1 MDGRVEY
8 GPVSELTVSGK
19 HYVTEQMNKLLLQVI
34 FYVAGGVK
42 SVIEVG
48 KKCRHMNGKEDTETG
63 TSNEDGNQTTR
74 THIHNRCRNFGQ
86 SHLWYR
92 N

>member
-19 HYVTEQMNKLLLQVI
+19 HYLTEQMNKLLLQVI

-42 SVIEVG
+42 SE
-48 KKCRHMNGKEDTETG
+48 
-63 TSNEDGNQTTR
+63 
-74 THIHNRCRNFGQ
+74 
-86 SHLWYR
+86 
-92 N
+92 